1 MNDKLLL
8 LQILKT
14 HYVNH
19 LFLNQPEVKTLR
31 EARLIDYEVAMSSEN
46 LIFRISLK
54 FKYIEACFLVEFELH
69 VEFSVLKKKIAYVI
83 KS

>member
-46 LIFRISLK
+46 LIFRY
-54 FKYIEACFLVEFELH
+54 KYIEACFLVEFELH